1 MEDLPP
7 SLQLTHGV
15 IGYHDF
21 PIPSTNHMD
30 YADVGVWIDTSV
42 PPPHIVKPCISSAL
56 KRILHIDGNNRN
68 PLTPINALRNQQPI
82 SDMMQRTQPN
92 SPAPTGYCRMHG
104 LFPSKHFPEGHTQ
117 FQPHP
122 LWPPPNHFPPL
133 EIRALFQQFL
143 TWVQAHGLKPSVYN
157 TTLRIFFISHI
168 HLSIFDK
175 HSLSLL

>member
-1 MEDLPP
+1 MPSFCLDRRPSIGHKVMEDLPP

-42 PPPHIVKPCISSAL
+42 PPPRIVKPCISSAL
-56 KRILHIDGNNRN
+56 RWILPIDRNNSN

-92 SPAPTGYCRMHG
+92 SPAPTGYCRNHG
-104 LFPSKHFPEGHTQ
+104 LFPSNHFLEGHTQ
-117 FQPHP
+117 SQP
-122 LWPPPNHFPPL
+122 
-133 EIRALFQQFL
+133 
-143 TWVQAHGLKPSVYN
+143 
-157 TTLRIFFISHI
+157 LRCGHLQTIFHRWKYARF
-168 HLSIFDK
+168 FNNF
-175 HSLSLL
+175 